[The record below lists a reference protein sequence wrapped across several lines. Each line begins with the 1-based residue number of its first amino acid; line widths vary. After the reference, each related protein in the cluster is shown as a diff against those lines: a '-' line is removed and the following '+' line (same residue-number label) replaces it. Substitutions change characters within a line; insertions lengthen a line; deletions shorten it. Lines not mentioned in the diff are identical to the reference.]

1 MLSNLKYWWY
11 YQLLV
16 VLPVSDYF
24 DTRPKDDPRY
34 LYGREDEL
42 HEFASQLLDS
52 KWIAVLGPRRIGKT
66 SIILCGLHTISRD
79 FIPVTID
86 FRTLSSYKIIPLSA
100 FAETLIEGF
109 ERASEERKKLID
121 ILKKVFEGIEEFEV
135 EVSPKGFRLKIKKRP
150 SLKTFPSLLSSI
162 FDNLNLECK
171 KRKVKLVLT
180 FDEAQEIKR
189 VVGVEMPAIL
199 AHVYDYC
206 KNISIVFTG
215 SQFGLLKEILDP
227 GPENPL
233 YGRYIHRIPLKKF
246 DDAQSLDFLK
256 LGFRQKNVKV
266 DEAHLNSVINTIDG
280 IPGWLTDFGARLVG
294 HKKFIPSRT
303 DVKRALQETVN
314 NGKRLTLQELNNF
327 LKDREAKERYL
338 EMLKYLAVKEATW
351 TDLKKVIEL
360 KFGSVD
366 DKNFTN
372 LLGALS
378 GAGFVEK
385 ADEKYKIVDPL
396 LREALRS

>member
-1 MLSNLKYWWY
+1 
-11 YQLLV
+11 
-16 VLPVSDYF
+16 VSDYF

-34 LYGREDEL
+34 LYGRKDEL
-42 HEFASQLLDS
+42 QEFASQLLDN

-66 SIILCGLHTISRD
+66 SIILCGLHAIGRD
-79 FIPVTID
+79 FIPVSID

-109 ERASEERKKLID
+109 GRASEERKNLVD

-135 EVSPKGFRLKIKKRP
+135 ELGSKRFRLRIKKRP

-162 FDNLNLECK
+162 FDDLNSECK
-171 KRKVKLVLT
+171 KRRVKLVLT

-206 KNISIVFTG
+206 KNIVIVFTG
-215 SQFGLLKEILDP
+215 SQFGLLEEILEP

-233 YGRYIHRIPLKKF
+233 YGRYIHRMPLKRF
-246 DDAQSLDFLK
+246 DDAQSIEFLK
-256 LGFRQKNVKV
+256 LGFRQKNVEV
-266 DEAHLNSVINTIDG
+266 NEARLSPVVSTIDG

-294 HKKFIPSRT
+294 REKLAPTRT
-303 DVKRALQETVN
+303 DVEKALQETLE
-314 NGKRLTLQELNNF
+314 NGKRLTLQELNDF
-327 LKDREAKERYL
+327 LKDREARERYL
-338 EMLKYLAVKEATW
+338 EMLKYLAVKEASW
-351 TDLKKVIEL
+351 TDLKRVIEL
-360 KFGSVD
+360 KFGYID

-372 LLGALS
+372 LLGVLS
-378 GAGFVEK
+378 GVGFVQK

-396 LREALRS
+396 LREGLRS